1 MDGSD
6 RNGLPTLFADTQNL
20 LRQLEQRYQQ
30 VKTKASRQADN
41 NDTKHQAGIV
51 IRGK

>member
-1 MDGSD
+1 MHGSNRD
-6 RNGLPTLFADTQNL
+6 GLPTLFADTQSL

-30 VKTKASRQADN
+30 VKSSASRQADQT
-41 NDTKHQAGIV
+41 DVKHETAMV